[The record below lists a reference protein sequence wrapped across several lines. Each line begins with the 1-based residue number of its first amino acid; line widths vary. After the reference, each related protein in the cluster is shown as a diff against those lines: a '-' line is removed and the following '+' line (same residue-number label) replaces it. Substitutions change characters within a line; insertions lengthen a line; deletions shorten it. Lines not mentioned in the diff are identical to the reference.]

1 MARTCCT
8 GWAMTTCGSVGAA
21 TATAATG
28 AAAEATGWTGG
39 GGLALMTRTTA
50 SGLRIMIIQLSAPP
64 LSGST
69 PLATCPARTPFLCSV
84 IVPCAQLS
92 SRRSTV
98 PGEALPIFSWPSD
111 PCAPLGWSWSVG
123 NEASQRKLRVAL
135 EVPAAVLSQVAP
147 LTGYHPQ
154 PRRE

>member
-50 SGLRIMIIQLSAPP
+50 SGLRIMIIQLSDALA

-111 PCAPLGWSWSVG
+111 PCAPLGWSWSV
-123 NEASQRKLRVAL
+123 Q
-135 EVPAAVLSQVAP
+135 Q
-147 LTGYHPQ
+147 Q
-154 PRRE
+154 